1 MLRVTRCSA
10 LILLLPLLF
19 SLPACKRK
27 QRAKVQATKEEDAP
41 LAMVVH
47 MADPKASQQLLKGFH
62 NVEQGSWRW
71 TMGKFAVLLRVPDN
85 AAQKQVELQMK
96 FSVPEPV
103 IQKLKS
109 VTLSAS
115 VNGVPL
121 PPVTYTKPG
130 EYLFSRQVPA
140 KALGGETAT
149 VEFALDKA
157 LAPGS
162 LDSRELGVVTSTIGF
177 EWK

>member
-1 MLRVTRCSA
+1 MHNVTRWSA

-27 QRAKVQATKEEDAP
+27 HHTRVQATKEEDAP
-41 LAMVVH
+41 LATVVH
-47 MADPKASQQLLKGFH
+47 VADPKAVPQLLKGFH
-62 NVEQGSWRW
+62 EVEQGSWRW

-85 AAQKQVELQMK
+85 AAQKKVELQMK

-103 IQKLKS
+103 IQKLTS

-115 VNGVPL
+115 VNKVPL
-121 PPVTYTKPG
+121 APVTYTKPG
-130 EYLFSRQVPA
+130 EYVFSREVPA
-140 KALGGETAT
+140 QALSGETAT
-149 VEFALDKA
+149 VEFTLDKV
-157 LAPGS
+157 LAPGAV
-162 LDSRELGVVTSTIGF
+162 DTRELGVVASTIGF